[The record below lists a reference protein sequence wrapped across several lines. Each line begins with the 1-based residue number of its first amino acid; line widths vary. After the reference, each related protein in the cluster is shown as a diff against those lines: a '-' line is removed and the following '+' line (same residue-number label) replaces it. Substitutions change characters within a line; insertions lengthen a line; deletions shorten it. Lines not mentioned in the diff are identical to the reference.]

1 MCTVSSHPS
10 SGSHQE
16 LWCVPSSEAEEPLF
30 TFVCPSPLLSGVKEE
45 ELEHGVPGI

>member
-16 LWCVPSSEAEEPLF
+16 LWCVPSSEAEE
-30 TFVCPSPLLSGVKEE
+30 EE

>member
-16 LWCVPSSEAEEPLF
+16 LWCVPSSEAEE
-30 TFVCPSPLLSGVKEE
+30 VKG
-45 ELEHGVPGI
+45 LTKGK